1 MATATRTSRRKSAR
15 AELPGALRELVG
27 SFGERH
33 LLTWASALSFQ
44 LLTAVVPFLLFA
56 LGLLGFLNLT
66 NAWHDISA
74 NLKPHMS
81 HDAFKFIDDTGKKVV
96 GQKQL
101 WWVTIGFGLAIW
113 EVSGGIRTIQGGLNL
128 IYNCKESR
136 SWYERTWKSLLLAL
150 GVSALILSAIAV
162 AWGGPLL
169 YGNVGQPLGAL
180 LFVARWAI
188 AAGLLASATAI
199 TVRWAPDGYQP
210 AGWVTI
216 GTAIVVGAWI
226 LASIL
231 FGIYIRFIASYGSIF
246 GNLATIMVLF
256 AYIYLSAIVFFAGA
270 QVDAIIRRR
279 VEGSASGR

>member
-33 LLTWASALSFQ
+33 LMTWASALSFQ
-44 LLTAVVPFLLFA
+44 LVTAVVPFLLFA
-56 LGLLGFLNLT
+56 LGLIGFLHLT
-66 NAWHDISA
+66 NAWQDISA

-81 HDAFKFIDDTGKKVV
+81 HDAFKVIDDTGKKVV

-128 IYNCKESR
+128 IYNCDESR
-136 SWYERTWKSLLLAL
+136 GWYERMWKSLLLAL
-150 GVSALILSAIAV
+150 AVSALILSAIAV
-162 AWGGPLL
+162 AWAGPLF

-180 LFVARWAI
+180 LFLGRWAI
-188 AAGLLASATAI
+188 AAVLLACATAI
-199 TVRWAPDGYQP
+199 TVRWGPDGYQP
-210 AGWVTI
+210 AGWVTV
-216 GTAIVVGAWI
+216 GTTIVVGAWI
-226 LASIL
+226 VASIL

-246 GNLATIMVLF
+246 GNLATIVVLF
-256 AYIYLSAIVFFAGA
+256 AYIYISAIVFFAGDIS
-270 QVDAIIRRR
+270 DAMRRQR
-279 VEGSASGR
+279 RS

>member
-33 LLTWASALSFQ
+33 LMTWASALSFQ
-44 LLTAVVPFLLFA
+44 LVTAVVPFLLFA
-56 LGLLGFLNLT
+56 LGLIGFLHLT
-66 NAWHDISA
+66 NAWQDISA

-81 HDAFKFIDDTGKKVV
+81 HDAFKVIDDTGKKVV

-128 IYNCKESR
+128 IYNCDESR
-136 SWYERTWKSLLLAL
+136 GWYERMWKSLLLAL
-150 GVSALILSAIAV
+150 AVSALILSAIAV
-162 AWGGPLL
+162 AWAGPLF

-180 LFVARWAI
+180 LFLGRWAI
-188 AAGLLASATAI
+188 AAVLLACATAI
-199 TVRWAPDGYQP
+199 TVRWGPDGYQP
-210 AGWVTI
+210 AGWVTV
-216 GTAIVVGAWI
+216 GTTIVVGAWI
-226 LASIL
+226 VASIL

-246 GNLATIMVLF
+246 GNLATIVVLF
-256 AYIYLSAIVFFAGA
+256 AYIYISAIVFFAGA

-279 VEGSASGR
+279 VEGNASGR